1 VKVQVCIIGGGPSG
15 LLLSQLLHLQGIDT
29 VILEKSSRE
38 HVLAR
43 IRAGV
48 LEHGFAR
55 LMREAQCGER
65 MDREGEIHHGFH
77 IAHDGV
83 LDHVDLQKYSGG
95 NSVLV
100 YGQTEITRDLYEARD
115 RLGGKVV
122 HNAEDVT
129 PHDIATDKPFVTY
142 RSGGQTVRVDCDY
155 VVGAD
160 GFHGVS
166 RKSIPADKLREYE
179 RVYPFGWLGVL
190 SRTKPV
196 SSELIYVKHERG
208 FALCSLR
215 SQVLSRYY
223 VQVPLTDKTEDW
235 PDDAFWAELK
245 LRLPTEVAARLI
257 TGPSIEKSIAPLRSF
272 VAEPMRYGRLFLAGD
287 AAHIVPPTGA
297 RGLNTAASDVYYLY
311 HALLDHYKKG
321 DDRGLDDYSARALA
335 RVWKGQRFS
344 WWMTMLL
351 HRFPDRLAYDD
362 RLQQTDMT
370 YLFSSEAAL
379 RSLAENYVGLPF

>member
-1 VKVQVCIIGGGPSG
+1 
-15 LLLSQLLHLQGIDT
+15 
-29 VILEKSSRE
+29 
-38 HVLAR
+38 
-43 IRAGV
+43 
-48 LEHGFAR
+48 
-55 LMREAQCGER
+55 
-65 MDREGEIHHGFH
+65 
-77 IAHDGV
+77 
-83 LDHVDLQKYSGG
+83 
-95 NSVLV
+95 
-100 YGQTEITRDLYEARD
+100 
-115 RLGGKVV
+115 V
-122 HNAEDVT
+122 HEAEDVT
-129 PHDIATDKPFVTY
+129 PHDIVSDAPFVTY
-142 RSGGQTVRVDCDY
+142 RQNGETVRVDCDY

-166 RKSIPADKLREYE
+166 RKSIPAEKLSEFE

-190 SRTKPV
+190 SRTRPV

-223 VQVPLTDKTEDW
+223 VQVPLTDKIDDW

-245 LRLPTEVAARLI
+245 RRLPNEVAGQLV

-362 RLQQTDMT
+362 RLQQTDMA
-370 YLFSSEAAL
+370 YLFASDAAL